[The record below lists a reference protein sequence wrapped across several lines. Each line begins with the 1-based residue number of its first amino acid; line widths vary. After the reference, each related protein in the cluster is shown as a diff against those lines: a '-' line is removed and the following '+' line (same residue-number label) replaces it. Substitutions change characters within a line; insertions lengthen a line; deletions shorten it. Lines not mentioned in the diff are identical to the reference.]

1 MPLIR
6 PLIAA
11 ALVASTAALAEGPQT
26 LTIDDAVNEALRV
39 NDQLKAV
46 RYRAE
51 GAEDT
56 ARSARGRLL
65 PALSASNTW
74 QHWDGPFVISLAP
87 PGAPSSGVVARNIN
101 TNVFT
106 VAAQQPVLGLLHRER
121 DLKAASASADASR
134 ANEEDARSQIA
145 EQVRTTYVRLFAA
158 RAGVAIAEASIEQLQ
173 KQVQDAQARYNAG
186 TITKADLLRFQTA
199 VANAEQQRI
208 TQATLEQT
216 SRQALLTSLA
226 RNPEDPTVEFVEPV
240 DLEKQAAARPQET
253 VDALI
258 NRALKNRPEVAR
270 AQKDAEAARANGQAR
285 LLELLPEVDVQA
297 AYSNVRGQIFQPE
310 NSSFIGVV
318 TSWPFFTWGT
328 RWYSAQSAQR
338 QADAS
343 ASLLEDTRKQ
353 VAYDVASKA
362 TQLDAQFVAVQV
374 AETAITSAE
383 EAYRV
388 TSAQVSAG
396 TATTT
401 DLLDAQSALTTARA
415 NLARAQYDR
424 AIARVALDR
433 ATTAR

>member
-1 MPLIR
+1 LIR
-6 PLIAA
+6 PLITA
-11 ALVASTAALAEGPQT
+11 ALVAGPAALAQSPQT
-26 LTIDDAVNEALRV
+26 LTIDDAVNEALLV

-56 ARSARGRLL
+56 ARSVRGRML
-65 PALSASNTW
+65 PVLSASDTW

-87 PGAPSSGVVARNIN
+87 PGTPSSGVVARNIN

-106 VAAQQPVLGLLHRER
+106 VAAQQPILGLLHRER
-121 DLKAASASADASR
+121 DLHAAHASADASR
-134 ANEEDARSQIA
+134 ADESDARSSLA
-145 EQVRTTYVRLFAA
+145 EQVRTTYLRLFEAK
-158 RAGVAIAEASIEQLQ
+158 AGVAIAEASIEQLQ

-199 VANAEQQRI
+199 VANAQQQKI
-208 TQATLEQT
+208 QAATQAQT
-216 SRQALLTSLA
+216 ARQTLLTFLA
-226 RNPEDPTVEFVEPV
+226 RNPEDPSLDFVEPV
-240 DLEKQAAARPQET
+240 DLEKQASVPPTDTRDEM
-253 VDALI
+253 I

-270 AQKDAEAARANGQAR
+270 AQKEAEAARATGQAR
-285 LLELLPEVDVQA
+285 MFELLPEVDVQA
-297 AYSNVRGQIFQPE
+297 AYSNSRGQIFQPE

-318 TSWPFFTWGT
+318 SSWPFFTWGT
-328 RWYSAQSAQR
+328 KWYAAQSAQR
-338 QADAS
+338 QADA
-343 ASLLEDTRKQ
+343 AGSLLENTRKQ

-362 TQLDAQFVAVQV
+362 VQLEAQFVAVQV
-374 AETAITSAE
+374 AETAIASAE

-415 NLARAQYDR
+415 NLARAQYER
-424 AIARVALDR
+424 SIARVSLDR

>member
-1 MPLIR
+1 LIR

-11 ALVASTAALAEGPQT
+11 ALLAALFAAPAALAEGPQA

-65 PALSASNTW
+65 PALNASDTW
-74 QHWDGPFVISLAP
+74 QHWDGPFVIQLAP
-87 PGAPSSGVVARNIN
+87 QSPGVVARNVN
-101 TNVFT
+101 SNVFT
-106 VAAQQPVLGLLHRER
+106 VAAQQPIVGLLHRER

-134 ANEEDARSQIA
+134 ADQADAQAQIA
-145 EQVRTTYVRLFAA
+145 EQVRTTYLRLFEA
-158 RAGVAIAEASIEQLQ
+158 RAGIAIAEASIEQLQ

-199 VANAEQQRI
+199 VANAQQQRI
-208 TQATLEQT
+208 QAATLAQT
-216 SRQALLTSLA
+216 SRQALLTLLA
-226 RNPEDPTVEFVEPV
+226 RNPEDPSLEFVEPV
-240 DLEKQAAARPQET
+240 DLERQAAVRPGSSS
-253 VDALI
+253 DALI
-258 NRALKNRPEVAR
+258 NLALQNRPEIVR
-270 AQKDAEAARANGQAR
+270 AQKEAEAARATGQAR
-285 LLELLPEVDVQA
+285 MWELLPEVDVQA

-328 RWYSAQSAQR
+328 QWYAAQSAQR
-338 QADAS
+338 QADAA
-343 ASLLEDTRKQ
+343 ASLLENTRKQ
-353 VAYDVASKA
+353 VAYDVSSKA
-362 TQLDAQFVAVQV
+362 ALLDAQFVAVEV

-401 DLLDAQSALTTARA
+401 DLLDAQSALTTAKL
-415 NLARAQYDR
+415 NLARAQYER
-424 AIARVALDR
+424 TIARVSLDR